1 VECGRRLTLRVT
13 APAADHRGYIAGMT
27 DQAPPPPPP
36 PPPPAPTYGTSV
48 QPGQL
53 YVGKVRPTGLSILLF
68 FVTFGIYGYVWWF
81 LVHDEM
87 KHSGQGIGGLVA
99 IILAFIISPVAAFF
113 TSDEVGK
120 LYERSGRQ
128 APVSAITG
136 LWYFPGMF
144 LVFLP
149 IVWFVK
155 TNGALNDYWRSHGAV
170 G

>member
-1 VECGRRLTLRVT
+1 
-13 APAADHRGYIAGMT
+13 MS

-36 PPPPAPTYGTSV
+36 PPPPAAPQYAATL
-48 QPGQL
+48 PGGPAI
-53 YVGKVRPTGLSILLF
+53 VGRVRPTGLSILLF
-68 FVTFGIYGYVWWF
+68 VVTFGIYGLVWWY

-87 KHSGQGIGGLVA
+87 RKHSGQGIGGVVALV
-99 IILAFIISPVAAFF
+99 LAWFVSPVAAFF

-128 APVSAITG
+128 APVSALTG

-144 LVFLP
+144 ILVGP

-155 TNGALNDYWRSHGAV
+155 TNGALNDYWRSYGAR
-170 G
+170 

>member
-1 VECGRRLTLRVT
+1 
-13 APAADHRGYIAGMT
+13 MS

-36 PPPPAPTYGTSV
+36 PTSPPPPPPQYGYA

-53 YVGKVRPTGLSILLF
+53 YVGKVRPTGLAMLLF
-68 FVTFGIYGYVWWF
+68 VVTFGIYGLVWWY

-87 KHSGQGIGGLVA
+87 KRHSGQGIGGLVA
-99 IILAFIISPVAAFF
+99 LILAFFVSPAAAFF

-120 LYERSGRQ
+120 LYERAGQPAR
-128 APVSAITG
+128 VSAVTG
-136 LWYFPGMF
+136 LWYFPGIF

-155 TNGALNDYWRSHGAV
+155 TNGALNDYWRAHGVA